1 MKADAFKKSNS
12 FYHPVA
18 SVIISCLEKRI
29 NFINRGLFE
38 VKSLQSENFVAE
50 KFAITTESRL
60 FEGFMRDFAYLQ
72 KDVTVCVPEL
82 GVNSGSIRTI
92 ESQLPAK
99 YRLVFSPLDSVNNF
113 ARGFGECGSIFLLQ
127 SILPSGSKN
136 KYENVFSLF
145 YSFKVQ
151 KFLYAEHK
159 GIVYLENKRMK
170 ALHRKTSL
178 TSSVNTASFMS
189 GLLSPDRLVNARV
202 KNTFSRGDGLVS
214 DCFDIA
220 SGNIDGIIYSNIKIW
235 QATAMQI
242 LLSSLTCYSS
252 SSNLILEDDLTKEVN
267 LVAGA
272 EGIVRAFEK
281 NI

>member
-1 MKADAFKKSNS
+1 MKADAFTRQSS

-18 SVIISCLEKRI
+18 SAIVSCLEKRV

-60 FEGFMRDFAYLQ
+60 FEGFVRDFAYLQ
-72 KDVTVCVPEL
+72 RDVSICVPEI
-82 GVNSGSIRTI
+82 GVNSGSIKMI
-92 ESQLPAK
+92 ESQMPAK
-99 YRLVFSPLDSVNNF
+99 YRLVFCPLDSVNNF
-113 ARGFGECGSIFLLQ
+113 ARGVGECGSIFLLQ

-145 YSFKVQ
+145 YSFKAQ

-159 GIVYLENKRMK
+159 GLVYLENKRMK
-170 ALHRKTSL
+170 ALHRRTSL
-178 TSSVNTASFMS
+178 TANINTNA
-189 GLLSPDRLVNARV
+189 LLNNLTTSQKIFDARI
-202 KNTFSRGDGLVS
+202 KNIFSRGDGVVS

-220 SGNIDGIIYSNIKIW
+220 NGSIDGIIYSNIKVW
-235 QATAMQI
+235 QAMALQI

-252 SSNLILEDDLTKEVN
+252 LSNIILEDDLTKEVD
-267 LVAGA
+267 LIAGA
-272 EGIVRAFEK
+272 EIIVKAFPK
-281 NI
+281 S

>member
-1 MKADAFKKSNS
+1 MKADPFKNSNS

-60 FEGFMRDFAYLQ
+60 FEGFMRDFTYLQ
-72 KDVTVCVPEL
+72 KDVSVYVPEL
-82 GVNSGSIRTI
+82 ATNSGSTKVI

-99 YRLVFSPLDSVNNF
+99 YRLIFSPLDSINNF

-178 TSSVNTASFMS
+178 TSSANTFALVN
-189 GLLSPDRLVNARV
+189 GLLSPERLLNARI
-202 KNTFSRGDGLVS
+202 KNIFSRGDGVVS

-220 SGNIDGIIYSNIKIW
+220 SGNIDGVIHSNIKIW
-235 QATAMQI
+235 QAAAMQI

-252 SSNLILEDDLTKEVN
+252 LSSLILEDDLTKEVN
-267 LVAGA
+267 LIAGV
-272 EGIVRAFEK
+272 EGIVKAF
-281 NI
+281 N